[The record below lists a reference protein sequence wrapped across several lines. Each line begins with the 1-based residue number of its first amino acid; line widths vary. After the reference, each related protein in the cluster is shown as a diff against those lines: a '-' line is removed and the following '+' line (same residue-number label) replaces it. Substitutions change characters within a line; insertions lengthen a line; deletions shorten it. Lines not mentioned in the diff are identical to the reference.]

1 MLDLKELEKK
11 GYSEAALKA
20 IFEQDAHTL
29 KKSHPK
35 VADLLDLHISRIDDG
50 VMRSLA
56 RSREFW
62 AIDKAYDVSQE
73 QISHTLVKGLI
84 SKNVGPAELLN
95 VAKDWGLD
103 HMLTGKT
110 DSSGNP
116 IGCDGKRCDSA
127 QQAYELHLPTFFTI
141 YVPLVMAYH
150 KARWAK
156 LFNDRNVDPLYKLE
170 PSMLSMERKLQTRI
184 ITSRIR
190 RMTQDMGYQSYERD
204 SIHNSLLYGVCMNF
218 AEDSWFSE
226 SHVVN
231 GKEVVTKSGVPFTI
245 PHPGRTFWDL
255 TKPLHTLNT
264 DSGISYAGYWTIQRL
279 IDVNAEP
286 AYWNL
291 KKIEIGSNSKWRSSG
306 LFQLYQE
313 LYPCAAKFPDKL
325 IGPQNDRIQEAFR
338 YNYSSDKDSAIDVT
352 VMFHR
357 LVPKDWGLYDYD
369 KPVWHRFVYA
379 GCKIIHV
386 KPFPYCPAT
395 VYQYDADG
403 NRSRVTGIGLEL
415 LPYQDHM
422 GNLLSQYLL
431 SIKKNLARIVAYD
444 DLILEKDTIDTLR
457 NDAENALRGIQ
468 FVPYDGQELKN
479 SGKSIANALTPL
491 PLQAQ
496 NTQEVLNAITSLL
509 SMVER
514 ALGFSPQE
522 IGASAS
528 HQQSATEVITISN
541 NTSQRLQLTGSFID
555 EAMGARAK
563 MLYEAMLAYDSD
575 EILAEVAELTE
586 GGKEILKKLGFKI
599 EEDGSHSVGVR
610 GPKSA
615 LVLEGIG
622 MFKDPSGRINEPK
635 VAELMTTFFDRLISN
650 QAIVQSVGVKFL
662 FDRFN
667 DITQWFQLPVDF
679 RLPTDFKDASSPEA
693 QKQAQEAQ
701 AQQQQ
706 AALAAMQQIA
716 AEVSQQVVGQALQ
729 QAGQQIQEAVAVPL
743 AEKQA
748 QLEQALMGIMQQV
761 QPTQEALAQ
770 IAQQTQAT
778 QAAVGQVAQ
787 QGQANQDAIT
797 QVAGVTSAQQG
808 QIDQIAGVLKGID
821 QVVSGGG
828 QMVMP

>member
-1 MLDLKELEKK
+1 MLDLKELEKS
-11 GYSEAALKA
+11 GYSEEALKK
-20 IFEQDAHTL
+20 IFELDNNQL

-35 VADLLDLHISRIDDG
+35 VAELVDLHVSRIDDG
-50 VMRSLA
+50 VMRSLQ

-62 AIDKAYDVSQE
+62 AIDKAYDVSQD
-73 QISHTLVKGLI
+73 QISYTLVKGLI
-84 SKNVGPAELLN
+84 SKNVGPSELLN

-110 DSSGNP
+110 DANGNP
-116 IGCDGKRCDSA
+116 IDCNGRKCDSA

-170 PSMLSMERKLQTRI
+170 PTVVSMERKLQTRI
-184 ITSRIR
+184 ITSRLR
-190 RMTQDMGYQSYERD
+190 RMTQDMGYQAFERD
-204 SIHNSLLYGVCMNF
+204 SIHNCLLYGVCLNF
-218 AEDSWFSE
+218 AEDAWFDE
-226 SHVVN
+226 KHVFN
-231 GKEVVTKSGVPFTI
+231 GKETITKSGVPFTI

-279 IDVNAEP
+279 IDVNSEP
-286 AYWNL
+286 AYWN
-291 KKIEIGSNSKWRSSG
+291 KSKIEIGSNSKWRSSG

-357 LVPKDWGLYDYD
+357 IVPKDWGLYDYD
-369 KPVWHRFVYA
+369 RPVWHRFVYA
-379 GCKIIHV
+379 GCKVIHV
-386 KPFPYCPAT
+386 KPFPYCPAN

-431 SIKKNLARIVAYD
+431 SIKKNLTRIVAYD
-444 DLILEKDTIDTLR
+444 KDILEGDTIDAIR

-468 FVPYDGQELKN
+468 FVPYDARELRN
-479 SGKSIANALTPL
+479 MGKTVGEALTPL
-491 PLQAQ
+491 PLQPQ
-496 NTQEVLNAITSLL
+496 STQETLNAITALL

-555 EAMGARAK
+555 EAMAARAK

-575 EILAEVAELTE
+575 EILAEVADLNEE
-586 GGKEILKKLGFKI
+586 GKKLLEKLGFKL
-599 EEDGSHSVGVR
+599 EEDGTHSVGVR
-610 GPKSA
+610 GPKSS

-635 VAELMTTFFDRLISN
+635 VAELMTTFFDRMLSN
-650 QAIVQSVGVKFL
+650 QAIVQTVGVKFL

-679 RLPTDFKDASSPEA
+679 RLPTNFVDPNSA
-693 QKQAQEAQ
+693 QAQQQAQEAQ

-706 AALAAMQQIA
+706 AALQAMQQVA

-729 QAGQQIQEAVAVPL
+729 QAGQQIQESVAAPL
-743 AEKQA
+743 AQKQA
-748 QLEQALMGIMQQV
+748 QLEQALMQIVQQV

-770 IAQQTQAT
+770 VAQQQQAGQ
-778 QAAVGQVAQ
+778 QALGQVAQ
-787 QGQANQDAIT
+787 TTVSQQA
-797 QVAGVTSAQQG
+797 
-808 QIDQIAGVLKGID
+808 QIDQIAAILKGMD
-821 QVVSGGG
+821 QAVSGV
-828 QMVMP
+828 Q

>member
-11 GYSEAALKA
+11 GYSEEALKT
-20 IFEQDAHTL
+20 IFQKDTHVL

-35 VADLLDLHISRIDDG
+35 VAELIDLHVSRIDDG
-50 VMRSLA
+50 VMRSLQ

-62 AIDKAYDVSQE
+62 AIDKAYDVSQD
-73 QISHTLVKGLI
+73 QIPYTLVKGLI
-84 SKNVGPAELLN
+84 SKNVGPEELLN

-103 HMLTGKT
+103 HMLTGKA
-110 DSSGNP
+110 DANGNP
-116 IGCDGKRCDSA
+116 IGCDGKRCDKA
-127 QQAYELHLPTFFTI
+127 AQAYELHLPTFFTI

-170 PSMLSMERKLQTRI
+170 PTMLSMKRKLQTRI

-190 RMTQDMGYQSYERD
+190 RMTQDMGYQAYERD

-226 SHVVN
+226 KHVFN
-231 GKEVVTKSGVPFTI
+231 GKETVTKSGIPFTI

-264 DSGISYAGYWTIQRL
+264 DSGVSYAGYWTIQRL

-286 AYWNL
+286 AYWN
-291 KKIEIGSNSKWRSSG
+291 KEKIEIGSNSKWRSSG

-357 LVPKDWGLYDYD
+357 IIPKDWGLYDYD
-369 KPVWHRFVYA
+369 RPVWHRFVYA
-379 GCKIIHV
+379 GCKVIHV
-386 KPFPYCPAT
+386 KPFPYCPAN

-403 NRSRVTGIGLEL
+403 NRGRVTGIGLEL

-431 SIKKNLARIVAYD
+431 SVKKNLTRIVAYD
-444 DLILEKDTIDTLR
+444 QDILSKDTIDTIR

-468 FVPYDGQELKN
+468 FVPYDARELRN
-479 SGKSIANALTPL
+479 MGKGGVGEALTPL
-491 PLQAQ
+491 PLQPQ
-496 NTQEVLNAITSLL
+496 STQEVLNAVTALL

-555 EAMGARAK
+555 EAMAARAK

-575 EILAEVAELTE
+575 EVLAEVADLTE
-586 GGKEILKKLGFKI
+586 DGAKILKEMGFEL
-599 EEDGSHSVGVR
+599 EEDGTHSVGVR

-615 LVLEGIG
+615 LILEGIG

-635 VAELMTTFFDRLISN
+635 VAELMTTFFDRMLSN
-650 QAIVQSVGVKFL
+650 QAIVQTVGVKFL

-679 RLPTDFKDASSPEA
+679 RLPSNFKDPNTAEN
-693 QKQAQEAQ
+693 QQQAQEAQ

-706 AALAAMQQIA
+706 AAMQRCSRLPPRSA
-716 AEVSQQVVGQALQ
+716 SRWLGRPFSRPVSRFRK
-729 QAGQQIQEAVAVPL
+729 P
-743 AEKQA
+743 
-748 QLEQALMGIMQQV
+748 
-761 QPTQEALAQ
+761 
-770 IAQQTQAT
+770 
-778 QAAVGQVAQ
+778 
-787 QGQANQDAIT
+787 
-797 QVAGVTSAQQG
+797 
-808 QIDQIAGVLKGID
+808 
-821 QVVSGGG
+821 
-828 QMVMP
+828 